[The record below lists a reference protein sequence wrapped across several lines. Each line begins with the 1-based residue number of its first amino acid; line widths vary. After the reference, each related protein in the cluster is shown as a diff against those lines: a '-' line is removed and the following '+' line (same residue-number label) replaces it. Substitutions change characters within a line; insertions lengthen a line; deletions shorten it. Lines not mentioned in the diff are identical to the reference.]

1 VNVAWYA
8 TRAAG
13 MVAFL
18 GLTASVLVG
27 LLLAGRARLPR
38 WPRFAVEDVHL
49 FAGALTWTFVAAHIA
64 TLLLDDY
71 IGFSLVDVLV
81 PGASGY
87 VRAATAIGVL
97 AFWLLLAIGVS
108 NRLRRVLPYAAW
120 RRIHLL
126 NFPVWLLA
134 LAHGIFG
141 GTDTGTL
148 WATAAYAVAAAGVA
162 GAVAW
167 RFLRPRH
174 VEEWAL
180 LLWPATAAVV
190 SCELVV
196 ALALVG

>member
-1 VNVAWYA
+1 
-8 TRAAG
+8 
-13 MVAFL
+13 M
-18 GLTASVLVG
+18 
-27 LLLAGRARLPR
+27 
-38 WPRFAVEDVHL
+38 
-49 FAGALTWTFVAAHIA
+49 AAHIA

-71 IGFSLVDVLV
+71 IGFSLVDVFV

-87 VRAATAIGVL
+87 ARVATAIGVL
-97 AFWLLLAIGVS
+97 AFWLLAIGVS
-108 NRLRRVLPYAAW
+108 NRLRRVLPYATW

-126 NFPVWLLA
+126 NFAVWVLA
-134 LAHGIFG
+134 LAQGIFE
-141 GTDTGTL
+141 GTDTGTI
-148 WATAAYAVAAAGVA
+148 WATAAYAVATSAVA